1 MGTRSLVE
9 RVMDLEL
16 LVAAL
21 AETLRSHM
29 TEVVEVVE
37 VPKIKRRVKRSRR
50 GFVKKDV

>member
-29 TEVVEVVE
+29 TEVVEV
-37 VPKIKRRVKRSRR
+37 PKIKRRVKRSRR